1 MSRTKFLS
9 AFAAFGLVSAGVIAA
24 PAAHA
29 ANIPM
34 TLTCSGSGSFIF
46 NPSSISPASNDV
58 IQLTNSTGATIT
70 VGTMNAIPGTG
81 VVTGTIANTVTG
93 EFQVMGTGELDI
105 GAGSGCI
112 RTVLTW
118 TIGGGGGS
126 GGGGGGSSSSSN
138 STGPAPTTQ
147 QFGLPASGTCED
159 VAPADLNWAGVPS
172 GGWGISWAQWVN
184 DGAGGPVCSRTL
196 SYIGSD
202 WTVN

>member
-1 MSRTKFLS
+1 MSRKKLLNALAT
-9 AFAAFGLVSAGVIAA
+9 FALVTAGVIAA

-34 TLTCSGSGSFIF
+34 TLTCSGSGSFTF

-93 EFQVMGTGELDI
+93 EFQVVGTGELVI
-105 GAGSGCI
+105 AAGSGCI

-118 TIGGGGGS
+118 TIGGGGG
-126 GGGGGGSSSSSN
+126 GSSSSSN
-138 STGPAPTTQ
+138 STGPAPATQ

-159 VAPADLNWAGVPS
+159 VAPADLNWSGVPS
-172 GGWGISWAQWVN
+172 GGWGVSWAQWMNGGNGGTVCTRELVYR
-184 DGAGGPVCSRTL
+184 AGSWV
-196 SYIGSD
+196 I
-202 WTVN
+202 N